1 MFNPK
6 IILGYNEPNGVRNRC
21 DRSVENNKEPFIKVA
36 FMTVFLH

>member
-21 DRSVENNKEPFIKVA
+21 DMNATKQRTLYQGGLV
-36 FMTVFLH
+36 TVLLR